1 MIMNSQKILFICMG
15 NICRSPSAEGVFRK
29 ILSDRNLHQEI
40 QADSAGTE
48 GWHTGSAPDKRAQHA
63 ASQRGIDI
71 SGLRAR
77 QVIAE
82 DLEFYDLIIVMD
94 HENQSRMRHL
104 AGEQHGHKIRL
115 LLEYSERFSDT
126 EVPDPY
132 YGGDHGF
139 DLVLDMIEES
149 CEQLIQ
155 HLIDYNGRHHSE

>member
-1 MIMNSQKILFICMG
+1 MTSQKILFICMG
-15 NICRSPSAEGVFRK
+15 NICRSPTAEGVFRK
-29 ILSDRNLHQEI
+29 LLSERNLHHLIET
-40 QADSAGTE
+40 DSAGTE
-48 GWHTGSAPDKRAQHA
+48 GWHTGSAPDGRAQQTA
-63 ASQRGIDI
+63 GQRGIDI

-77 QVIAE
+77 QISQADME
-82 DLEFYDLIIVMD
+82 YYDLIIAMD
-94 HENQSRMRHL
+94 HDNHSRLHSL

-149 CEQLIQ
+149 CEHLIQ
-155 HLIDYNGRHHSE
+155 HIIDHDNGRHSE

>member
-1 MIMNSQKILFICMG
+1 MNSQKILFVCMG

-29 ILSDRNLHQEI
+29 ILNDRNLHHHVET
-40 QADSAGTE
+40 DSAGTE

-71 SGLRAR
+71 SELRAR
-77 QVIAE
+77 QVSPADI
-82 DLEFYDLIIVMD
+82 EFYDLIIAMD
-94 HENQSRMRHL
+94 HDNQSRLHSL
-104 AGEQHGHKIRL
+104 AGEQHAHKIRL
-115 LLEYSERFSDT
+115 LLEYSKLFNDT

-149 CEQLIQ
+149 CQQLIQ
-155 HLIDYNGRHHSE
+155 HIVDHNGGHHSQ

>member
-1 MIMNSQKILFICMG
+1 MISQKVLFICMG

-29 ILSDRNLHQEI
+29 LLAQHNLQHRIEV
-40 QADSAGTE
+40 DSAGTE

-63 ASQRGIDI
+63 AAQRGIDI
-71 SGLRAR
+71 SGLQAR
-77 QVIAE
+77 QVSTADME
-82 DLEFYDLIIVMD
+82 YYDLIIAMD
-94 HENQSRMRHL
+94 HDNHSRLQSL

-115 LLEYSERFSDT
+115 LLEYSDRFGDT

-155 HLIDYNGRHHSE
+155 HIVNHDGGRHSV